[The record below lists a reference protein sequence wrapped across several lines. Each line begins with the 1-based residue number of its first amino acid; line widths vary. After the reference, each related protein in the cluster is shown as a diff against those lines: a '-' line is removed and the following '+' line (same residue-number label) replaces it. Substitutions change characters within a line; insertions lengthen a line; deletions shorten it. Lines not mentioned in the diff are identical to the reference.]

1 MMVRRRD
8 AILAMIDCLHML
20 GFQSRRREMS
30 ENTGSRWAVRQ
41 VSGIGQKN
49 TVTIVSNKKAG
60 GSIGSMTIRTAD
72 AARFKMAKS
81 LAASVLTKKG
91 K

>member
-1 MMVRRRD
+1 
-8 AILAMIDCLHML
+8 
-20 GFQSRRREMS
+20 
-30 ENTGSRWAVRQ
+30 